1 MKQSLSTKVML
12 LLALALTTG
21 MLQAQVMKIIPASSS
36 ITIQGTSNL
45 HDWKSKAEQV
55 SGQMV
60 LSGDNKLNSLAVEI
74 PVNSIKSGERLMDS
88 KTMETFNA
96 KKHPNISFRMTEV
109 SQVQM
114 TGTGMQVS
122 VTGNLT
128 MSGTTRKVTVKA
140 NGKQLKPGT
149 YVFNGDLAL
158 KMTDFGMKPPTA
170 LLGAMKVG
178 DGIKLAFDVTMVSQ
192 EQASN
197 E

>member
-1 MKQSLSTKVML
+1 ML

-21 MLQAQVMKIIPASSS
+21 LLQAQVLKIVPASSS

-45 HDWKSKAEQV
+45 HDWKSKAEQIK
-55 SGQMV
+55 GEMV
-60 LSGDNKLNSLAVEI
+60 LSGDNKLSSLAVEI
-74 PVNSIKSGERLMDS
+74 PVKSIKSGEKLMDS
-88 KTMETFNA
+88 KTYDTFNA
-96 KKHPNISFRMTEV
+96 NKHPNISFRMTDI
-109 SQVQM
+109 SQVQF
-114 TGTGMQVS
+114 TGSGMQVS

-149 YVFNGDLAL
+149 YVFNGDMAL

-192 EQASN
+192 ESASN
-197 E
+197 K